1 MSSSEKKKKE
11 LDKEAH
17 IKWLKEREERKIEL
31 ERAWKPGSRLMS
43 IRRASSISEPSS
55 EADSPLSEPLN
66 VDVPEESALAKP
78 TPTSPLLTSLLK
90 SPSTVAQ
97 TSQPTSSILHSAI
110 TSPHRG
116 SSPTIAS
123 LLSSSPGNCLV
134 LALLN

>member
-1 MSSSEKKKKE
+1 MN
-11 LDKEAH
+11 
-17 IKWLKEREERKIEL
+17 
-31 ERAWKPGSRLMS
+31 

-66 VDVPEESALAKP
+66 VDVPEESALTKP

-90 SPSTVAQ
+90 SPSTA
-97 TSQPTSSILHSAI
+97 SQSVSQNSSSILHSAI

-123 LLSSSPGNCLV
+123 LLSSSPGKFIFFFFYTIQCL
-134 LALLN
+134 

>member
-1 MSSSEKKKKE
+1 MN
-11 LDKEAH
+11 
-17 IKWLKEREERKIEL
+17 
-31 ERAWKPGSRLMS
+31 

-66 VDVPEESALAKP
+66 VDVPEESVLTKP

-90 SPSTVAQ
+90 SPSTVSQSVSQ
-97 TSQPTSSILHSAI
+97 TTSSILHSAI

-123 LLSSSPGNCLV
+123 LLSTSPGKYQIHLKSKKI
-134 LALLN
+134 